1 MNSAVVV
8 PPSESLFAAGR
19 LGPCLGAVALISLL
33 AFEAM
38 AVSTAMP
45 AMAQALGGLS
55 LYALAFGGPLAASV
69 LAMVVAGPWSDR
81 RGPWQPSVAG
91 LLLFAAGLLLAGLA
105 TQMPVLVAGR
115 LLQGLGG
122 GMLGVTLYV
131 GMGQVVP
138 APLHPRLFGL
148 FAAAWVLPGLI
159 GPTLAALMVDQWGWR
174 SVFLLVLALVP
185 LAAAFLLPAFLRLP
199 RPVSGDATRT
209 QPTGPTARPRK
220 ALLWASVGAA
230 GALLLNS
237 LSSLDAAW
245 RSIALLAGLTSVWW
259 AASRLLP
266 AGCLWARPGLPSVV
280 ALRAL
285 LAAAFAS
292 AEVFIPLM
300 LTGVHG
306 WSLIQAGLALSTGA
320 VFWSVGSAVQSR
332 IQHTRARRRGLVLG
346 FLMVAVGILGVAM
359 PLAWGWPAAWVM
371 VGWALSGFGIG
382 LAFPMLS
389 VLTLSLS
396 APGEQGRNASALQL
410 GDALGCS
417 AALAM
422 AGALFNAAGSGPTA
436 IGSLWVLGLAA
447 LLALTGAWLAPRA
460 FV

>member
-1 MNSAVVV
+1 MNSTVASR
-8 PPSESLFAAGR
+8 PSERLLGGGR

-45 AMAQALGGLS
+45 AIAGALDGLA
-55 LYALAFGGPLAASV
+55 LYALAFGGPLATSV
-69 LAMVVAGPWSDR
+69 LAMALAGPWSDR
-81 RGPWQPSVAG
+81 RGAWRPSVAG

-105 TQMPVLVAGR
+105 TQMPVLVVGR

-138 APLHPRLFGL
+138 AALHPRLFGL

-159 GPTLAALMVDQWGWR
+159 GPTLAALMVTWWGWR

-185 LAAAFLLPAFLRLP
+185 LTAALLLPAFGRLP
-199 RPVSGDATRT
+199 RATSTTAGNVSAG
-209 QPTGPTARPRK
+209 RPDK
-220 ALLWASVGAA
+220 SPWLWAAMGSA
-230 GALLLNS
+230 GALLLNGMS
-237 LSSLDAAW
+237 YLNAPWQSAA
-245 RSIALLAGLTSVWW
+245 LPAGLVVVLW
-259 AASRLLP
+259 AASQLLP
-266 AGCLWARPGLPSVV
+266 RGTLLARPGLPSVV

-300 LTGVHG
+300 LTKVHG
-306 WSLIQAGLALSTGA
+306 WTLVQAGVALSTGA
-320 VFWSVGSAVQSR
+320 VFWSLGSAIQSR
-332 IQHTRARRRGLVLG
+332 IRLQAHRRQGLVLG
-346 FLMVAVGILGVAM
+346 FVLMLAGILGVAM
-359 PLAWGWPAAWVM
+359 PLLLGWPP
-371 VGWALSGFGIG
+371 VGVVLGWGLAGLGIG

-417 AALAM
+417 AALAV
-422 AGALFNAAGSGPTA
+422 AGALFNAAGASA
-436 IGSLWVLGLAA
+436 AAVGSLWVLGLAGLLALIGA
-447 LLALTGAWLAPRA
+447 LLASRA
-460 FV
+460 FA

>member
-1 MNSAVVV
+1 MNPAVADL
-8 PPSESLFAAGR
+8 PSEALFGSGR

-45 AMAQALGGLS
+45 AIAGALDGLA

-69 LAMVVAGPWSDR
+69 VAMALAGPWSDR
-81 RGPWQPSVAG
+81 RGAWQPSVAG

-105 TQMPVLVAGR
+105 THMHVLVAGR

-138 APLHPRLFGL
+138 AALHPRLFGL

-159 GPTLAALMVDQWGWR
+159 GPTVAALMVSQWGWR
-174 SVFLLVLALVP
+174 SVFLLVLVLVP
-185 LAAAFLLPAFLRLP
+185 LAAAFLLPAFSRLP
-199 RPVSGDATRT
+199 SPAPGAAV
-209 QPTGPTARPRK
+209 TAQQAKPP
-220 ALLWASVGAA
+220 LVWAGVGAA
-230 GALLLNS
+230 GALVLNGM
-237 LSSLDAAW
+237 SSLDAAW
-245 RSIALLAGLTSVWW
+245 RTTALLIGLVCVLW
-259 AASRLLP
+259 AARHLLP
-266 AGCLWARPGLPSVV
+266 VGSLWARPGLPSVV
-280 ALRAL
+280 TLRAL

-306 WSLIQAGLALSTGA
+306 WTLVQAGVALSTGA

-332 IQHTRARRRGLVLG
+332 IQNQAHRRRGLVLG
-346 FLMVAVGILGVAM
+346 FLLVAAGILGVAL
-359 PLAWGWPAAWVM
+359 PLL
-371 VGWALSGFGIG
+371 VGWHTIWVVVGWGLSGLGIG

-389 VLTLSLS
+389 VLTLGLS

-417 AALAM
+417 AALAV
-422 AGALFNAAGSGPTA
+422 AGALFNAAGAVPTA
-436 IGSLWVLGLAA
+436 VGSLWVLGLAGG
-447 LLALTGAWLAPRA
+447 LALIGALLAPRA
-460 FV
+460 FA

>member
-1 MNSAVVV
+1 MNTAVASL
-8 PPSESLFAAGR
+8 PSEHLFGGGR
-19 LGPCLGAVALISLL
+19 LGPCVGAVALISLL

-45 AMAQALGGLS
+45 AIAGALDGLA

-69 LAMVVAGPWSDR
+69 LAMALAGPWSDR
-81 RGPWQPSVAG
+81 RGAWLPSVAG

-138 APLHPRLFGL
+138 AALHPRLFGL

-159 GPTLAALMVDQWGWR
+159 GPTLAALMVNWWGWR

-185 LAAAFLLPAFLRLP
+185 LAAAFLLPAFRRLP
-199 RPVSGDATRT
+199 VVALTTSGSAGAASATRST
-209 QPTGPTARPRK
+209 LR
-220 ALLWASVGAA
+220 WAAIGAA
-230 GALLLNS
+230 GALLLNG
-237 LSSLDAAW
+237 LSSLNALWQGAA
-245 RSIALLAGLTSVWW
+245 LVAGLVAVVW

-266 AGCLWARPGLPSVV
+266 RGTLLARPGLPSVV

-306 WSLIQAGLALSTGA
+306 WTLVEAGVALSTGA
-320 VFWSVGSAVQSR
+320 VFWSLGSAVQSR
-332 IQHTRARRRGLVLG
+332 IQLQAQRRQGLVLG
-346 FLMVAVGILGVAM
+346 SLLMSAGILGVAL
-359 PLAWGWPAAWVM
+359 PLLVGWPPVWV
-371 VGWALSGFGIG
+371 VLGWGLAGLGIG

-417 AALAM
+417 AALAV
-422 AGALFNAAGSGPTA
+422 AGALFNAAGASA
-436 IGSLWVLGLAA
+436 SAEGSLWVLGLAG
-447 LLALTGAWLAPRA
+447 LLALTGALLAPRA
-460 FV
+460 FA

>member
-1 MNSAVVV
+1 MNTAVASL
-8 PPSESLFAAGR
+8 PSEHLFGGGR
-19 LGPCLGAVALISLL
+19 LGPCVGAVALISLL

-45 AMAQALGGLS
+45 AIAGALDGLA

-69 LAMVVAGPWSDR
+69 LAMALAGPWSDR
-81 RGPWQPSVAG
+81 RGAWLPSVAG

-105 TQMPVLVAGR
+105 IQMPVLVAGR

-138 APLHPRLFGL
+138 AALHPRLFGL
-148 FAAAWVLPGLI
+148 FAAAWVLPGLV
-159 GPTLAALMVDQWGWR
+159 GPTLAALMVNWWGWR

-185 LAAAFLLPAFLRLP
+185 LAAAFLLPAFRRLP
-199 RPVSGDATRT
+199 VVVLTTPGAAAASATRST
-209 QPTGPTARPRK
+209 LR
-220 ALLWASVGAA
+220 WAAIGAA
-230 GALLLNS
+230 GALLLHG
-237 LSSLDAAW
+237 LSSLNALWKGAA
-245 RSIALLAGLTSVWW
+245 LVAGLVAVVW
-259 AASRLLP
+259 AASQLLP
-266 AGCLWARPGLPSVV
+266 RGTLLARPGLPSVV

-306 WSLIQAGLALSTGA
+306 WTLVQAGVALSTGA
-320 VFWSVGSAVQSR
+320 VFWSLGSAVQSR
-332 IQHTRARRRGLVLG
+332 IQLPARRRQGLVLG
-346 FLMVAVGILGVAM
+346 SLLMSTGILGVAL
-359 PLAWGWPAAWVM
+359 PLLLGWSTVWVVLGWGLA
-371 VGWALSGFGIG
+371 GLGIG

-417 AALAM
+417 AALAV
-422 AGALFNAAGSGPTA
+422 AGALFNAAGASA
-436 IGSLWVLGLAA
+436 SAVGSLWVLGFAG
-447 LLALTGAWLAPRA
+447 LLALTGALLAPRA
-460 FV
+460 FA